1 VQIILANFEVTQDET
16 IYPRLRFEHHMQIVR
31 AMWEFKTYE
40 RFKRLNCPVLFLP
53 TRPPQPRSAQE
64 EEFLRL
70 KERGLEQALRHLKEG
85 HLHWMED
92 TIHDA
97 PLQRPRELAELISD
111 FALSLV

>member
-1 VQIILANFEVTQDET
+1 
-16 IYPRLRFEHHMQIVR
+16 
-31 AMWEFKTYE
+31 MWEFKTYE